1 MEADGTRRGT
11 LRSVDL
17 ARAVGISTQQVR
29 NYEEAGVLP
38 PATRTP
44 SDYRAFTERHR
55 AALLTFRAL
64 AGGYGVVRARH
75 IMVAV
80 HAGEVPEALALVDA
94 VHAELH
100 EQRLSLRAAGE
111 ALAEVV
117 RQGPGEA
124 PSPPRAASP
133 PGAGSSPHALRRAS
147 PPASSLRVGELAH
160 QLGVRP
166 STLRV
171 WESAGLLRP
180 HRDAATG
187 YRLFG
192 PAQAREARLVALLR
206 QSRYPLPQIRPV
218 LDGLREAGSTEELR
232 AALDRRATEL
242 TARTTAMLEGSGL
255 LHAYLRDHGTRTEP
269 SETGPRGDRAT

>member
-44 SDYRAFTERHR
+44 SGYRAFTERHR

-75 IMVAV
+75 VMVAV

-94 VHAELH
+94 GHAELH

-117 RQGPGEA
+117 RQSPGGEA
-124 PSPPRAASP
+124 PTPPRAASS
-133 PGAGSSPHALRRAS
+133 AYA
-147 PPASSLRVGELAH
+147 SLRVGELAH

-180 HRDAATG
+180 HRDPATG

-192 PAQAREARLVALLR
+192 PAEAREARLVALLR
-206 QSRYPLPQIRPV
+206 QSRYPLPQVRPV

-232 AALDRRATEL
+232 AALDRRAGNL
-242 TARTTAMLEGSGL
+242 TARTTAMLEGAGL
-255 LHAYLRDHGTRTEP
+255 LHAYLRDHGPRTEP
-269 SETGPRGDRAT
+269 SGTGPHGERET

>member
-1 MEADGTRRGT
+1 MEADGMRRGT

-44 SDYRAFTERHR
+44 SGYRAFTERHR
-55 AALLTFRAL
+55 VALLTFRAL

-75 IMVAV
+75 VMVAV

-94 VHAELH
+94 GHAELH

-117 RQGPGEA
+117 RQNLGGQVP
-124 PSPPRAASP
+124 PPRAV
-133 PGAGSSPHALRRAS
+133 SSARAVSSSHA
-147 PPASSLRVGELAH
+147 SLRVGELAH

-192 PAQAREARLVALLR
+192 PAEAREARLVALLR

-218 LDGLREAGSTEELR
+218 LDGLREAGSTEQLR
-232 AALDRRATEL
+232 AALDRRARDL
-242 TARTTAMLEGSGL
+242 TARTTAMLEGAGL
-255 LHAYLRDHGTRTEP
+255 LHAYLRDHGARTEP
-269 SETGPRGDRAT
+269 SGTGPHEERET